1 MTYRCSDGHDSTD
14 PDYCSVCGAPVSA
27 APAASEVAPAP
38 PPPPAA
44 APITISPPAG
54 AGSGGPGSGGAGSGG
69 PGSGGTRSGGTVSI
83 GAMHPCPNCGTDNE
97 ADALFCE
104 SCGYDFTTGSL
115 PPPPDPTI
123 VPVPPSTTTAPPHG
137 APPPS
142 SPSSSAGAAVA
153 PAPSGWVAEV
163 WIDPE
168 WYAEQP
174 EPTDPCP
181 TPGAPRVVSLPVAGA
196 LIGRPSARQKVHP
209 EIDCSPDSAVSR
221 RHAQLTLSADRWYLE
236 DLGSTNGTF
245 VAGVA
250 DPLPTDPVRQRH
262 ELADDERV
270 YVGAWTRIQLRRAT
284 DSERGSGA

>member
-14 PDYCSVCGAPVSA
+14 PDYCSVCGAPVTAAA
-27 APAASEVAPAP
+27 APADP
-38 PPPPAA
+38 PPP
-44 APITISPPAG
+44 SPPAPSPLTLDPPTG
-54 AGSGGPGSGGAGSGG
+54 VAP
-69 PGSGGTRSGGTVSI
+69 TT
-83 GAMHPCPNCGTDNE
+83 AMHPCPNCGTDNE

-115 PPPPDPTI
+115 PPPPDPAI
-123 VPVPPSTTTAPPHG
+123 VAVPPSTTTAPPHG
-137 APPPS
+137 THPPAAAAGS
-142 SPSSSAGAAVA
+142 TGAATAA

-181 TPGAPRVVSLPVAGA
+181 TPGAPRVVALPVAGA

-250 DPLPTDPVRQRH
+250 DPLPTEPVRQRH

-284 DSERGSGA
+284 GAERGSGA